1 MNKLIIF
8 DLDNTFYEYDHAHN
22 SALKSIFINQN
33 KFPSY
38 PEFEIGYEDAKN
50 IIHKNLGNNPSKHSK
65 LIYFKEMFSS
75 SLSTLDILNL
85 DRIYWESF
93 INSSVID
100 KNTIN
105 ILTSKKTPGDA
116 YFLFTNQ
123 NLHTQL
129 NKITKWS
136 IDIFDTILTS
146 EEVGFEKPHKNFYKF
161 VENAFTEFSDP
172 SYSMFAIGDSYVNDI
187 EYWINNYDAK
197 AYLINNKEENYKD
210 SKRFIETN
218 FTQAVKDIF
227 S

>member
-1 MNKLIIF
+1 MVPARL
-8 DLDNTFYEYDHAHN
+8 
-22 SALKSIFINQN
+22 
-33 KFPSY
+33 
-38 PEFEIGYEDAKN
+38 
-50 IIHKNLGNNPSKHSK
+50 
-65 LIYFKEMFSS
+65 
-75 SLSTLDILNL
+75 
-85 DRIYWESF
+85 
-93 INSSVID
+93 
-100 KNTIN
+100 
-105 ILTSKKTPGDA
+105 
-116 YFLFTNQ
+116 
-123 NLHTQL
+123 
-129 NKITKWS
+129 
-136 IDIFDTILTS
+136 FDTILTS